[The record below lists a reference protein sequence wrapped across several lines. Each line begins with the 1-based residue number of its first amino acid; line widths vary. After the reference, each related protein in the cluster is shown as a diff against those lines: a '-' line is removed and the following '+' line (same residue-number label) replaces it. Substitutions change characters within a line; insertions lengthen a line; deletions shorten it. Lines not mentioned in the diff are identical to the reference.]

1 MSDENTGDKQDAAAP
16 VEEALKNERYELLRR
31 LEDSLETPMLVLA
44 FVWLAL
50 LVGELIW
57 GESLMFEVLGT
68 IIWVIFIL
76 DFAVAFVLAPHKI
89 AYLKNNWLTALSLL
103 VPALRL
109 FRFSRVF
116 RLFRLARMGRS
127 LRLLRVVSSL
137 NRGMRALGASLSR
150 RGFGYVLALTVLV
163 TFTGAAGMY
172 AFENAAPGGL
182 KSYGE
187 ALWWTTMVLTTMGSQ
202 YWPQTIEGR
211 VLCVFLALY
220 AFAVFGYVT
229 ATLATFFIGRDAED
243 DEAELAGARQL
254 AALREEMIALR
265 DSVGLRDTAERPVR
279 ELPEGMRKLIDIAVA
294 LALDPKLIFM
304 DEPTSGVSSTEKFQ
318 VMDTLTRVLDVR
330 ATTAVFVEHDMDVVA
345 RYANRV
351 AVWTGG
357 RIAHQGTPEE
367 ILSHPEVRETVI
379 GVGV

>member
-265 DSVGLRDTAERPVR
+265 EEIRR
-279 ELPEGMRKLIDIAVA
+279 
-294 LALDPKLIFM
+294 
-304 DEPTSGVSSTEKFQ
+304 
-318 VMDTLTRVLDVR
+318 
-330 ATTAVFVEHDMDVVA
+330 TTAANTVVA
-345 RYANRV
+345 QRDPAKESP
-351 AVWTGG
+351 A
-357 RIAHQGTPEE
+357 
-367 ILSHPEVRETVI
+367 
-379 GVGV
+379 

>member
-1 MSDENTGDKQDAAAP
+1 MSDENTGEKQDAAAP

-50 LVGELIW
+50 LVGGLIW

-265 DSVGLRDTAERPVR
+265 EEIRR
-279 ELPEGMRKLIDIAVA
+279 
-294 LALDPKLIFM
+294 
-304 DEPTSGVSSTEKFQ
+304 
-318 VMDTLTRVLDVR
+318 
-330 ATTAVFVEHDMDVVA
+330 TTAANTVVA
-345 RYANRV
+345 QRDPA
-351 AVWTGG
+351 
-357 RIAHQGTPEE
+357 EE
-367 ILSHPEVRETVI
+367 GSA
-379 GVGV
+379 

>member
-1 MSDENTGDKQDAAAP
+1 MSDENTGEKQDAAAP

-243 DEAELAGARQL
+243 DEAEMAGARQL

-265 DSVGLRDTAERPVR
+265 EEIRR
-279 ELPEGMRKLIDIAVA
+279 
-294 LALDPKLIFM
+294 
-304 DEPTSGVSSTEKFQ
+304 
-318 VMDTLTRVLDVR
+318 
-330 ATTAVFVEHDMDVVA
+330 TTAANTVVSQRDPA
-345 RYANRV
+345 KES
-351 AVWTGG
+351 
-357 RIAHQGTPEE
+357 P
-367 ILSHPEVRETVI
+367 S
-379 GVGV
+379 

>member
-1 MSDENTGDKQDAAAP
+1 MSDENTGEKQDAAAP

-172 AFENAAPGGL
+172 AFENAAPDGL

-202 YWPQTIEGR
+202 YWPLTIEGR

-265 DSVGLRDTAERPVR
+265 EEIRR
-279 ELPEGMRKLIDIAVA
+279 
-294 LALDPKLIFM
+294 
-304 DEPTSGVSSTEKFQ
+304 
-318 VMDTLTRVLDVR
+318 
-330 ATTAVFVEHDMDVVA
+330 TTAANTVVSQRDPA
-345 RYANRV
+345 KESPA
-351 AVWTGG
+351 
-357 RIAHQGTPEE
+357 
-367 ILSHPEVRETVI
+367 
-379 GVGV
+379 

>member
-116 RLFRLARMGRS
+116 RLARMGRS
-127 LRLLRVVSSL
+127 LRVLRVVSSL
-137 NRGMRALGASLSR
+137 NRSMRALGASLSR

-163 TFTGAAGMY
+163 AFTGAAGMY

-202 YWPQTIEGR
+202 YWPLTIEGR

-265 DSVGLRDTAERPVR
+265 EEIRR
-279 ELPEGMRKLIDIAVA
+279 
-294 LALDPKLIFM
+294 
-304 DEPTSGVSSTEKFQ
+304 
-318 VMDTLTRVLDVR
+318 
-330 ATTAVFVEHDMDVVA
+330 TTAANTVVA
-345 RYANRV
+345 QRDPAKESP
-351 AVWTGG
+351 A
-357 RIAHQGTPEE
+357 
-367 ILSHPEVRETVI
+367 
-379 GVGV
+379 

>member
-243 DEAELAGARQL
+243 DKAELAGARQL

-265 DSVGLRDTAERPVR
+265 EEIRR
-279 ELPEGMRKLIDIAVA
+279 
-294 LALDPKLIFM
+294 
-304 DEPTSGVSSTEKFQ
+304 
-318 VMDTLTRVLDVR
+318 
-330 ATTAVFVEHDMDVVA
+330 TTAANPVVA
-345 RYANRV
+345 QRDPA
-351 AVWTGG
+351 
-357 RIAHQGTPEE
+357 EE
-367 ILSHPEVRETVI
+367 GSA
-379 GVGV
+379 

>member
-16 VEEALKNERYELLRR
+16 VEEALRNERYELLRR

-137 NRGMRALGASLSR
+137 NRSMRALGASLSR

-163 TFTGAAGMY
+163 AFTGAAGMY

-202 YWPQTIEGR
+202 YWPLTIEGR

-265 DSVGLRDTAERPVR
+265 EEIRR
-279 ELPEGMRKLIDIAVA
+279 
-294 LALDPKLIFM
+294 
-304 DEPTSGVSSTEKFQ
+304 
-318 VMDTLTRVLDVR
+318 
-330 ATTAVFVEHDMDVVA
+330 TTAANTVVA
-345 RYANRV
+345 QRDPAKESP
-351 AVWTGG
+351 A
-357 RIAHQGTPEE
+357 
-367 ILSHPEVRETVI
+367 
-379 GVGV
+379 

>member
-137 NRGMRALGASLSR
+137 NRSMRALGASLSR

-163 TFTGAAGMY
+163 AFTGAAGMY

-265 DSVGLRDTAERPVR
+265 EEIRR
-279 ELPEGMRKLIDIAVA
+279 
-294 LALDPKLIFM
+294 
-304 DEPTSGVSSTEKFQ
+304 
-318 VMDTLTRVLDVR
+318 
-330 ATTAVFVEHDMDVVA
+330 TTAANTVVSQRDPA
-345 RYANRV
+345 KESPA
-351 AVWTGG
+351 
-357 RIAHQGTPEE
+357 
-367 ILSHPEVRETVI
+367 
-379 GVGV
+379 

>member
-172 AFENAAPGGL
+172 AFENAAPDGL

-202 YWPQTIEGR
+202 YWPLTIEGR

-265 DSVGLRDTAERPVR
+265 EEIRR
-279 ELPEGMRKLIDIAVA
+279 
-294 LALDPKLIFM
+294 
-304 DEPTSGVSSTEKFQ
+304 
-318 VMDTLTRVLDVR
+318 
-330 ATTAVFVEHDMDVVA
+330 TTAANTVVSQRDPA
-345 RYANRV
+345 KESPA
-351 AVWTGG
+351 
-357 RIAHQGTPEE
+357 
-367 ILSHPEVRETVI
+367 
-379 GVGV
+379 

>member
-1 MSDENTGDKQDAAAP
+1 MSDENTGEKQDAAAP

-172 AFENAAPGGL
+172 TFENAAPDGL
-182 KSYGE
+182 KNYGE

-202 YWPQTIEGR
+202 YWPLTIEGR

-265 DSVGLRDTAERPVR
+265 EEIRR
-279 ELPEGMRKLIDIAVA
+279 
-294 LALDPKLIFM
+294 
-304 DEPTSGVSSTEKFQ
+304 
-318 VMDTLTRVLDVR
+318 
-330 ATTAVFVEHDMDVVA
+330 TTAANTVVA
-345 RYANRV
+345 QRDPA
-351 AVWTGG
+351 
-357 RIAHQGTPEE
+357 EE
-367 ILSHPEVRETVI
+367 GSA
-379 GVGV
+379 

>member
-1 MSDENTGDKQDAAAP
+1 MSDENTGEKQDAAAP

-163 TFTGAAGMY
+163 AFTGAAGMY
-172 AFENAAPGGL
+172 AFENAAPDGL

-202 YWPQTIEGR
+202 YWPLTIEGR

-243 DEAELAGARQL
+243 DKAELAGARQL

-265 DSVGLRDTAERPVR
+265 EEIRR
-279 ELPEGMRKLIDIAVA
+279 
-294 LALDPKLIFM
+294 
-304 DEPTSGVSSTEKFQ
+304 
-318 VMDTLTRVLDVR
+318 
-330 ATTAVFVEHDMDVVA
+330 TTAANTVVSQRDPA
-345 RYANRV
+345 KESPA
-351 AVWTGG
+351 
-357 RIAHQGTPEE
+357 
-367 ILSHPEVRETVI
+367 
-379 GVGV
+379 

>member
-1 MSDENTGDKQDAAAP
+1 MSDENTGEKQDAAAP

-163 TFTGAAGMY
+163 AFTGAAGMY

-202 YWPQTIEGR
+202 YWPLTIEGR

-243 DEAELAGARQL
+243 DKAELAGARQL

-265 DSVGLRDTAERPVR
+265 EEIRR
-279 ELPEGMRKLIDIAVA
+279 
-294 LALDPKLIFM
+294 
-304 DEPTSGVSSTEKFQ
+304 
-318 VMDTLTRVLDVR
+318 
-330 ATTAVFVEHDMDVVA
+330 TTAANTVVA
-345 RYANRV
+345 QRDPAKESP
-351 AVWTGG
+351 A
-357 RIAHQGTPEE
+357 
-367 ILSHPEVRETVI
+367 
-379 GVGV
+379 

>member
-137 NRGMRALGASLSR
+137 NRSMRALGASLSR

-265 DSVGLRDTAERPVR
+265 EEIRR
-279 ELPEGMRKLIDIAVA
+279 
-294 LALDPKLIFM
+294 
-304 DEPTSGVSSTEKFQ
+304 
-318 VMDTLTRVLDVR
+318 
-330 ATTAVFVEHDMDVVA
+330 TTAANTVVA
-345 RYANRV
+345 QRDPA
-351 AVWTGG
+351 
-357 RIAHQGTPEE
+357 EE
-367 ILSHPEVRETVI
+367 GSA
-379 GVGV
+379 